1 MSSEEITLETP
12 FSSFIIEQGIVGI
25 AIGTIVGFGLTN
37 FTKELRTH
45 VLTPLLSFLSTSL
58 KKHTSFSSITST
70 VPSFIRNPV
79 LYMTSSL
86 LELFLLLS
94 FVYLIYYYTILP
106 IFKHDLKKEKAAE
119 KQETE
124 WQEQLLSGVSSINKK
139 FIHPYA
145 M

>member
-1 MSSEEITLETP
+1 MSEEITLETP

-45 VLTPLLSFLSTSL
+45 VLTPFLSFLSTSL
-58 KKHTSFSSITST
+58 KKHTSFSSITSSI
-70 VPSFIRNPV
+70 PSVIRNPI
-79 LYMTSSL
+79 LYMTSSV

-106 IFKHDLKKEKAAE
+106 IFKHDLKKEKVAE

-124 WQEQLLSGVSSINKK
+124 WQEQLLSSVSSINKK
-139 FIHPYA
+139 FIQPYA